1 MPATRSS
8 SRLQA
13 SAAKP
18 PTEEVEP
25 KKATLKRKAAASS
38 PVAGDKNTKKAKTS
52 KKTGKGKASE
62 VVSDVPVAGGGTSG
76 IPNQS
81 AANEDIPVP
90 AVLSFDFE
98 QAKNHLINVDSRF
111 QDLFSKMSCRPFE
124 HLEQVHPFRALAI
137 SILGQ
142 QISWKAARSITHKFI
157 RLYNPDIPEQLT
169 DETRNKALDV
179 FPSPHQVVGTD
190 LALLRTAGLSARKAE
205 YIQDLAGRFA
215 DGRLSTEKL
224 LNSTDEEL
232 AEMLIQVKGIGRW
245 TVDMFAIFS
254 LRRPDVL
261 PVGDLGVQRG
271 VVRWFLSQH
280 SPAHPYGISPEK
292 IGGASS
298 TSKQKKT
305 PKPSTSAAKD
315 EHILPAPGDA
325 VNETVQEAVAIADGA
340 MADGQ
345 TSLLPTPFTP
355 SIRKTLS
362 KVPTKAVSLPGG
374 LTVSVLKGRLDGK
387 KVK

>member
-13 SAAKP
+13 QVVSP
-18 PTEEVEP
+18 PTEEAKP
-25 KKATLKRKAAASS
+25 KKATLKRKADA
-38 PVAGDKNTKKAKTS
+38 VAGKDSKKAKPS
-52 KKTGKGKASE
+52 KGKAPE
-62 VVSDVPVAGGGTSG
+62 AASDLPSSGGESSG

-81 AANEDIPVP
+81 AANEEDTPVP

-98 QAKNHLINVDSRF
+98 QAKNHLITVDSRF
-111 QDLFSKMSCRPFE
+111 QDLFSKMPCRPFE
-124 HLEQVHPFRALAI
+124 HLEQVHPFR
-137 SILGQ
+137 
-142 QISWKAARSITHKFI
+142 
-157 RLYNPDIPEQLT
+157 LYNSDIPEELT
-169 DETRNKALDV
+169 DEWVTVVLPSNGSATKADGNFVRTRNKALDV

-205 YIQDLAGRFA
+205 YIHDLAGRFA

-232 AEMLIQVKGIGRW
+232 AEMLIQVKGIGR
-245 TVDMFAIFS
+245 
-254 LRRPDVL
+254 
-261 PVGDLGVQRG
+261 
-271 VVRWFLSQH
+271 
-280 SPAHPYGISPEK
+280 YGISPEK

-305 PKPSTSAAKD
+305 PKASASAAEDKD
-315 EHILPAPGDA
+315 TLPAPGDA
-325 VNETVQEAVAIADGA
+325 VNVTELEAVAIADGA
-340 MADGQ
+340 MADGE

>member
-1 MPATRSS
+1 MSATRSS

-13 SAAKP
+13 RAVKP

-38 PVAGDKNTKKAKTS
+38 PVAADKNTKKAKAS
-52 KKTGKGKASE
+52 KKTGKEKASE
-62 VVSDVPVAGGGTSG
+62 VVSDVPVAGGETSG

-81 AANEDIPVP
+81 AANEDTPVP

-124 HLEQVHPFRALAI
+124 QLEQVHPFR
-137 SILGQ
+137 GQ

-157 RLYNPDIPEQLT
+157 RLYNADIPEELT

-179 FPSPHQVVGTD
+179 FPSPHQVAGTD

-305 PKPSTSAAKD
+305 PKPSTSAAED

-325 VNETVQEAVAIADGA
+325 VNETAQEAVAIADGA

-355 SIRKTLS
+355 SIHKTLS